1 MISKDE
7 LLQKLPPFLNN
18 RTVIMDNQNVNDIIT
33 GILETH
39 DKYKSEY
46 DKISN
51 YFLGKN
57 INETAHNIWE
67 FLKQNVPYRIES
79 DNFQTL
85 RSPSSIV
92 SGLPADCKTFSLFSL
107 GILQSLQRKGLI
119 NCNLCYRFAGYN
131 DFNNDLEHVF
141 AVINPKS
148 QNEIWCDAVLP
159 RFNQK
164 KQPTYYKDKNLKMAL
179 VSLSGIPTSLPLG
192 QSPSAPQKP
201 QTGGAGILNTIKNL
215 TGAAGATGIP
225 VVSTVASAIAL
236 LSNLV
241 KSDHGT
247 VNDWQGWN
255 AQMDKRGLPHG
266 TPANYLA
273 KYDGDA
279 GVDIEAVN
287 MIQWIANNSLNEVL
301 GYNAWNKQTVTI
313 DDVVNK
319 ITRGGYPKE
328 AQALKNAYYGIAT
341 PSSLPVG
348 PSGSGPQ
355 RPDSYPAG
363 NDNGATQ
370 TAGLNIYVTLALV
383 GAAIFAI
390 SKMKKSA

>member
-18 RTVIMDNQNVNDIIT
+18 RTVVMDNQNVNDIIT

-39 DKYKSEY
+39 EKYKNEY

-51 YFLGKN
+51 YFLGRN
-57 INETAHNIWE
+57 INETAYNIWE
-67 FLKQNVPYRIES
+67 FLKQNVPYRVES

-119 NCNLCYRFAGYN
+119 NCTLCYRFAGYN
-131 DFNNDLEHVF
+131 DFNKELEHVF

-164 KQPTYYKDKNLKMAL
+164 KQPTLYKDKNLKMAL

-192 QSPSAPQKP
+192 PSPSAPQKP
-201 QTGGAGILNTIKNL
+201 IAKGGAGILSTITNL
-215 TGAAGATGIP
+215 TGAVSSTGIP
-225 VVSTVASAIAL
+225 IVSTVASAIAL

-247 VNDWQGWN
+247 VNDWKGWN
-255 AQMDKRGLPHG
+255 AQMDQRGLPHG

-279 GVDIEAVN
+279 GVDVEAVN
-287 MIQWIANNSLNEVL
+287 MIQWIANNSLDEVL

-341 PSSLPVG
+341 PSG
-348 PSGSGPQ
+348 GGTTPSGGGIPTGGS
-355 RPDSYPAG
+355 S
-363 NDNGATQ
+363 AT
-370 TAGLNIYVTLALV
+370 TAGMNIYVTLALV

-390 SKMKKSA
+390 TKMKKSA

>member
-1 MISKDE
+1 MISKNE

-18 RTVIMDNQNVNDIIT
+18 KTVVMDNQNVNDIIT

-39 DKYKSEY
+39 EKYKKDY

-51 YFLGKN
+51 YFLGRN
-57 INETAHNIWE
+57 INETAFNIWE
-67 FLKQNVPYRIES
+67 FLKINVPYRVES

-85 RSPSSIV
+85 RSPSAIV

-119 NCNLCYRFAGYN
+119 NCNLAYRFAGYSN
-131 DFNNDLEHVF
+131 FNNDLEHVF

-148 QNEIWCDAVLP
+148 QNEIWCDAVLLN
-159 RFNQK
+159 FNQK
-164 KQPTYYKDKNLKMAL
+164 KQPTIYKDKILKMAL
-179 VSLSGIPTSLPLG
+179 VSLAGIPTSLPVG
-192 QSPSAPQKP
+192 PSPSAPQKP
-201 QTGGAGILNTIKNL
+201 TTGSGGILKTITNL
-215 TGAAGATGIP
+215 TGAVSSTGIP
-225 VVSTVASAIAL
+225 IVSTVASAIAL

-247 VNDWQGWN
+247 VNDWKGWN
-255 AQMDKRGLPHG
+255 AQMDQRGLPHG

-279 GVDIEAVN
+279 GVDVEAVN
-287 MIQWIANNSLNEVL
+287 MIQWIANNSLDEVL

-341 PSSLPVG
+341 PQSG
-348 PSGSGPQ
+348 GTTPSG
-355 RPDSYPAG
+355 
-363 NDNGATQ
+363 GAIPTGGSSAT
-370 TAGLNIYVTLALV
+370 TAGMNIYVTLALV

-390 SKMKKSA
+390 TKMKKSA

>member
-1 MISKDE
+1 MITKDE

-39 DKYKSEY
+39 EKYKADY
-46 DKISN
+46 DKISK

-57 INETAHNIWE
+57 IKETAYNVWK
-67 FLKQNVPYRIES
+67 FLKENVPYRIES

-92 SGLPADCKTFSLFSL
+92 SGLPADCKTMSLFSL
-107 GILQSLQRKGLI
+107 GILQSLQRQGLI
-119 NCNLCYRFAGYN
+119 DCTLAYRFAGYN

-159 RFNQK
+159 NFNQK
-164 KQPTYYKDKNLKMAL
+164 KQPTIYKDKNLKMSL
-179 VSLSGIPTSLPLG
+179 VALSGIPSSLPLG
-192 QSPSAPQKP
+192 PSPSAPQKP
-201 QTGGAGILNTIKNL
+201 TGANILNTVKNL
-215 TGAAGATGIP
+215 TSVVSSNGIP

-247 VNDWQGWN
+247 INDWQGWN

-279 GVDIEAVN
+279 GVDVEAVN
-287 MIQWIANNSLNEVL
+287 MIQWIANNSLEEVL

-341 PSSLPVG
+341 PQ
-348 PSGSGPQ
+348 SGGQPQ
-355 RPDSYPAG
+355 GGQMPAG
-363 NDNGATQ
+363 SDTGATK
-370 TAGLNIYVTLALV
+370 TAGMNVFVTLALV

-390 SKMKKSA
+390 TKMKKSA

>member
-57 INETAHNIWE
+57 INETSHNIWE
-67 FLKQNVPYRIES
+67 FLKQNVPYRVES

-107 GILQSLQRKGLI
+107 GILQSLQRKNLI

-148 QNEIWCDAVLP
+148 ENEIWCDAVLP

-164 KQPTYYKDKNLKMAL
+164 KQPTYYKDKNLKKRNFL
-179 VSLSGIPTSLPLG
+179 ISLYISFEELR
-192 QSPSAPQKP
+192 Q
-201 QTGGAGILNTIKNL
+201 
-215 TGAAGATGIP
+215 
-225 VVSTVASAIAL
+225 
-236 LSNLV
+236 
-241 KSDHGT
+241 
-247 VNDWQGWN
+247 
-255 AQMDKRGLPHG
+255 
-266 TPANYLA
+266 
-273 KYDGDA
+273 
-279 GVDIEAVN
+279 
-287 MIQWIANNSLNEVL
+287 VL
-301 GYNAWNKQTVTI
+301 GF
-313 DDVVNK
+313 
-319 ITRGGYPKE
+319 
-328 AQALKNAYYGIAT
+328 
-341 PSSLPVG
+341 S
-348 PSGSGPQ
+348 
-355 RPDSYPAG
+355 
-363 NDNGATQ
+363 
-370 TAGLNIYVTLALV
+370 
-383 GAAIFAI
+383 
-390 SKMKKSA
+390 

>member
-1 MISKDE
+1 
-7 LLQKLPPFLNN
+7 
-18 RTVIMDNQNVNDIIT
+18 MDNQNVNGIIT

-39 DKYKSEY
+39 EKYKSEY

-57 INETAHNIWE
+57 INETAYNIWE
-67 FLKQNVPYRIES
+67 FLKQNVPYRRES

-92 SGLPADCKTFSLFSL
+92 SGLPADCKTMSLFSL
-107 GILQSLQRKGLI
+107 GVLQSLQRKGLI
-119 NCNLCYRFAGYN
+119 NCTLAYRFAGYN

-148 QNEIWCDAVLP
+148 QKEIWCDAVLP

-201 QTGGAGILNTIKNL
+201 TGTNILNTVKNL
-215 TGAAGATGIP
+215 TSVVSSTGIP

-341 PSSLPVG
+341 PQENG
-348 PSGSGPQ
+348 QIPQ
-355 RPDSYPAG
+355 GGQMPAG
-363 NDNGATQ
+363 NDNGATK

>member
-1 MISKDE
+1 MITKDE

-33 GILETH
+33 GILYTH
-39 DKYKSEY
+39 EKYKADY
-46 DKISN
+46 DKISK

-57 INETAHNIWE
+57 IKETAYNVWK
-67 FLKQNVPYRIES
+67 FLKENVPYRIES

-92 SGLPADCKTFSLFSL
+92 SGLPADCKTMSLFSL
-107 GILQSLQRKGLI
+107 GILQSLQRQGLI
-119 NCNLCYRFAGYN
+119 DCTLAYRFAGYN

-159 RFNQK
+159 NFNQK
-164 KQPTYYKDKNLKMAL
+164 KQPTIYKDKNLKMSL
-179 VSLSGIPTSLPLG
+179 VALSGIPSSLPLG
-192 QSPSAPQKP
+192 PSPSAPQKP
-201 QTGGAGILNTIKNL
+201 TGANILNTVKNL
-215 TGAAGATGIP
+215 TSVVSSNGIP

-247 VNDWQGWN
+247 INDWQGWN

-279 GVDIEAVN
+279 GVDVEAVN
-287 MIQWIANNSLNEVL
+287 MIQWIANNSLEEVL

-341 PSSLPVG
+341 PQ
-348 PSGSGPQ
+348 SGGQPQ
-355 RPDSYPAG
+355 GGQIPAG
-363 NDNGATQ
+363 SDTGATK
-370 TAGLNIYVTLALV
+370 TAGMNVFVTLALV

-390 SKMKKSA
+390 TKMKKSA

>member
-1 MISKDE
+1 MITKDE

-39 DKYKSEY
+39 EKYKSDY

-51 YFLGKN
+51 YFLGRNVK
-57 INETAHNIWE
+57 ETAYNVWK
-67 FLKQNVPYRIES
+67 FLKENVPYRVES

-119 NCNLCYRFAGYN
+119 NCTLAYRFAGYN
-131 DFNNDLEHVF
+131 NFNNDLEHVF

-148 QNEIWCDAVLP
+148 ENEIWCDAVLP
-159 RFNQK
+159 NFNQK
-164 KQPTYYKDKNLKMAL
+164 KQPTFYKDKNLKMAL
-179 VSLSGIPTSLPLG
+179 VALSGIPSSLPLG
-192 QSPSAPQKP
+192 PSPSAPQKP
-201 QTGGAGILNTIKNL
+201 TGTNILNTVKNL
-215 TGAAGATGIP
+215 TSVVSSTGIP

-247 VNDWQGWN
+247 INDWQGWN

-279 GVDIEAVN
+279 GVDVEAVN
-287 MIQWIANNSLNEVL
+287 MIQWIANNSLDEVL

-341 PSSLPVG
+341 PQ
-348 PSGSGPQ
+348 SGGQPTSGGQMPTT
-355 RPDSYPAG
+355 DT
-363 NDNGATQ
+363 GAAK

-390 SKMKKSA
+390 TKMKKSA

>member
-39 DKYKSEY
+39 EKYKSDY

-51 YFLGKN
+51 YFLGRNVK
-57 INETAHNIWE
+57 ETAYNVWQ
-67 FLKQNVPYRIES
+67 FLKENVPYRVES

-119 NCNLCYRFAGYN
+119 NCTLAYRFAGYN
-131 DFNNDLEHVF
+131 NFNNDLEHVF

-148 QNEIWCDAVLP
+148 ENEIWCDAVLP
-159 RFNQK
+159 NFNQK
-164 KQPTYYKDKNLKMAL
+164 KQPTFYKDKILKMAL
-179 VSLSGIPTSLPLG
+179 VALSGIPSSLPLG
-192 QSPSAPQKP
+192 PSPSAPQKP
-201 QTGGAGILNTIKNL
+201 TGTNILNTVKNL
-215 TGAAGATGIP
+215 TSVVSSTGIP

-247 VNDWQGWN
+247 INDWQGWN

-279 GVDIEAVN
+279 GVDVEAVN
-287 MIQWIANNSLNEVL
+287 MIQWIANNSLDEVL

-341 PSSLPVG
+341 PQ
-348 PSGSGPQ
+348 SGGQPTS
-355 RPDSYPAG
+355 
-363 NDNGATQ
+363 NGQMPTTDTGAAK

-390 SKMKKSA
+390 TKMKKSA

>member
-1 MISKDE
+1 
-7 LLQKLPPFLNN
+7 
-18 RTVIMDNQNVNDIIT
+18 MDNQNVNDIIT

-57 INETAHNIWE
+57 INETAFNIWE
-67 FLKQNVPYRIES
+67 FLKKNVPYRVES

-92 SGLPADCKTFSLFSL
+92 SGLPADCKTFSLFSN
-107 GILQSLQRKGLI
+107 GVLQSLQRKGLI
-119 NCNLCYRFAGYN
+119 NCTLCYRFAGYN

-179 VSLSGIPTSLPLG
+179 VSLSGIPPKLPLG
-192 QSPSAPQKP
+192 VSPSAPQKP

-355 RPDSYPAG
+355 RPDVVTPSD
-363 NDNGATQ
+363 DNGATK
-370 TAGLNIYVTLALV
+370 TAGLNIYITLALV